1 MGASFRS
8 HGSGGYNCFYAM
20 FTSGVCIM
28 GYAFCCIDSGG
39 DGDGGPQCY
48 GSQTYGSQ
56 KLVMPV
62 SVQAKDAMRL

>member
-1 MGASFRS
+1 MKP
-8 HGSGGYNCFYAM
+8 HGSSGYSCFYAM

-39 DGDGGPQCY
+39 EGGWMSQCY

-56 KLVMPV
+56 KLVTPV
-62 SVQAKDAMRL
+62 LFKQKTQ